1 MFNSKT
7 IAFSVAF
14 IISII
19 VIVVMALNYLV
30 PAPPKKIVIATGS
43 QTGEYYR
50 LGNEYKKLLEK
61 NGLEVELLVTKGSV
75 ENLELLNDS
84 KQKVDIAFVQ
94 SGISSSKEYPQLQSL
109 AGVFYEPLWLIHHP
123 QAFKDRKSPP
133 DKILDLVGKK
143 ISIGLPGS
151 GTRKLVGRIF
161 ELNQI
166 NTNQPNWI
174 ELGADQSFEKLKA
187 GEIDAMF
194 ISVSNHAPIMQKIF
208 VTDLEIMNFAKAYG
222 YPPRIQG
229 LSVLS
234 VRRATLD
241 IVTDTPNK
249 DILLISSTAELVTKK
264 DLHPAISNL
273 MISLSSELLS
283 DEDILSGENHFPKPN
298 NLTFDPNEDA
308 QKIMKDGPSFLNRYL
323 PFWVAVWVERLL
335 RVGVPLLAIL
345 IPIFN
350 FLPSILEYRKKYK
363 FASIYQELRAVENKI
378 NLGTFDKKSV
388 DDQMQ
393 HILDRTIHLKVS
405 QFNTKEIYELISHIE
420 DVQRRLESHV
430 TS

>member
-1 MFNSKT
+1 MFTSKQ
-7 IAFSVAF
+7 IAFIVAF
-14 IISII
+14 IIAII
-19 VIVVMALNYLV
+19 VIVVMALNFLV

-43 QTGEYYR
+43 KTGLYYH
-50 LGNEYKKLLEK
+50 LGNEYKKQLEK
-61 NGLEVELLVTKGSV
+61 NGLEVEVLVTKGSV
-75 ENLELLNDS
+75 ENLELLNDP
-84 KQKVDIAFVQ
+84 KQNVDIAFVQ

-109 AGVFYEPLWLIHHP
+109 AGIFYEPLWLIHHP
-123 QAFKDRKSPP
+123 HAFKDRTSPP
-133 DKILDLVGKK
+133 DKVLDLVGKK
-143 ISIGLPGS
+143 VSIGLPGS
-151 GTRKLVGRIF
+151 GTRKLVGRIL

-166 NTNQPNWI
+166 NVNQPNWI
-174 ELGADQSFEKLKA
+174 ELGYDQSFDKLKA

-194 ISVSNHAPIMQKIF
+194 ISASNHAPIMQKIF
-208 VTDLEIMNFAKAYG
+208 VTNLEIMNFAKAYG

-249 DILLISSTAELVTKK
+249 DILVLSSTAELVTKK

-273 MISLSSELLS
+273 VISLSTELLS

-345 IPIFN
+345 IPVFN

-363 FASIYQELRAVENKI
+363 FASIYQELRAIENKI

-388 DDQMQ
+388 DEQMQ

-420 DVQRRLESHV
+420 DVQRRIESQV